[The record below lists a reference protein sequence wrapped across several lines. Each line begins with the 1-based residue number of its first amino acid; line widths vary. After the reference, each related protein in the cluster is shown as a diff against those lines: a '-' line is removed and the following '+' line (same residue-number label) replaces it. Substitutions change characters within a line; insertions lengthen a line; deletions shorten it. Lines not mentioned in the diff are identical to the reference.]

1 MEGRAER
8 RCRYEHFQVKIL
20 QQVICIF
27 VVITLQIFT
36 YLPEISGLG
45 NSSEL
50 NHSGIS
56 RFAQFTEY
64 RGGEE

>member
-1 MEGRAER
+1 MSTSS
-8 RCRYEHFQVKIL
+8 QVKIL

-27 VVITLQIFT
+27 VVTPQIFT

-50 NHSGIS
+50 NHLGIS
-56 RFAQFTEY
+56 RFAQFIEY
-64 RGGEE
+64 RGGEQ